1 VNRLD
6 VVEKFEEFQE
16 WLEDKFS
23 KIGKGKYAR
32 ILKMARKP
40 TTDEYIRIVEITGF
54 GIFLIGIIGFI
65 IYLIM
70 SVYFPV
76 P

>member
-1 VNRLD
+1 MD
-6 VVEKFEEFQE
+6 AVEKFQEFQE
-16 WLEDKFS
+16 WLEDKFGR
-23 KIGKGKYAR
+23 IGKGKYAR
-32 ILKMARKP
+32 LLKMARKP
-40 TTDEYIRIVEITGF
+40 TTEEYVRVAEITGF

-65 IYLIM
+65 IYMIM